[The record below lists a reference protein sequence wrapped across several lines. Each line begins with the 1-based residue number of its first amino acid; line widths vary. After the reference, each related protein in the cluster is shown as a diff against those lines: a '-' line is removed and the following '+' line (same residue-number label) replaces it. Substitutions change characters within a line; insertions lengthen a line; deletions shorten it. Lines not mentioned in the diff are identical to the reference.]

1 MNDSIAFNYLFKHL
15 EYYIDD
21 LVERVIDDSETD
33 PHYSAVTAY
42 NLVIC
47 YLQIKR
53 KSDPSFSV
61 STVKEYILSCSYT
74 EEDFD
79 RFEAK
84 RRKEST
90 YYIGEQFTEN
100 PA

>member
-1 MNDSIAFNYLFKHL
+1 MDDLIALNYLFKHL

-21 LVERVIDDSETD
+21 LVDHVMDDSETD

-42 NLVIC
+42 NVIIC

-53 KSDPSFSV
+53 KSDPSFSI
-61 STVKEYILSCSYT
+61 STVKEYLLSCSYT
-74 EEDFD
+74 EEDFTL
-79 RFEAK
+79 FEEK

-90 YYIGEQFTEN
+90 YYIGEQFTET
-100 PA
+100 AT